1 METLKILLCC
11 GAGMSSGFLASS
23 ARKTA
28 KKKKLNVT
36 IEARSASE
44 ANELLSTIDV
54 LLIGPH
60 YAKEINKFQELAN
73 PHGLPAPKFWL
84 NPEVKDFYDF
94 TPDDVR
100 LEDYETHPQIKNI
113 PVAI

>member
-1 METLKILLCC
+1 MLWCRYVQRLLSKQRQKNSEKEK
-11 GAGMSSGFLASS
+11 AE
-23 ARKTA
+23 RK
-28 KKKKLNVT
+28 

-73 PHGLPAPKFWL
+73 PHGVAVALI
-84 NPEVKDFYDF
+84 PEDIYGSLDGE
-94 TPDDVR
+94 R
-100 LEDYETHPQIKNI
+100 LIAFAQTLKN
-113 PVAI
+113 

>member
-44 ANELLSTIDV
+44 ANELLYTIDV

-73 PHGLPAPKFWL
+73 PHGVAVALI
-84 NPEVKDFYDF
+84 PEDIYGSLDGE
-94 TPDDVR
+94 R
-100 LEDYETHPQIKNI
+100 LIAFAQTLKN
-113 PVAI
+113 

>member
-44 ANELLSTIDV
+44 LLSTIDV

-73 PHGLPAPKFWL
+73 PHGVAVALI
-84 NPEVKDFYDF
+84 PEDIYGSLDGE
-94 TPDDVR
+94 R
-100 LEDYETHPQIKNI
+100 LIAFAQTLKN
-113 PVAI
+113 

>member
-1 METLKILLCC
+1 
-11 GAGMSSGFLASS
+11 MSSGFLASS
-23 ARKTA
+23 ARKTS

-60 YAKEINKFQELAN
+60 YAKEIDKFQELAK
-73 PHGLPAPKFWL
+73 PHGVAVALI
-84 NPEVKDFYDF
+84 PEDIYGSLDGE
-94 TPDDVR
+94 R
-100 LEDYETHPQIKNI
+100 LIAFAQTLKN
-113 PVAI
+113 

>member
-1 METLKILLCC
+1 MLLPVR
-11 GAGMSSGFLASS
+11 GNHIFPPEGNIHTFPPFLASS

-60 YAKEINKFQELAN
+60 YAKEINKFQELTN
-73 PHGLPAPKFWL
+73 PHGVAVALI
-84 NPEVKDFYDF
+84 PEDIYGSLDGE
-94 TPDDVR
+94 R
-100 LEDYETHPQIKNI
+100 LIAFAQTLKN
-113 PVAI
+113 

>member
-1 METLKILLCC
+1 MP
-11 GAGMSSGFLASS
+11 AGQAPLTGQGPAYMYDRSRFRS

-73 PHGLPAPKFWL
+73 PHGVAVALI
-84 NPEVKDFYDF
+84 PEDIYGSLDGE
-94 TPDDVR
+94 R
-100 LEDYETHPQIKNI
+100 LIAFAQTLKN
-113 PVAI
+113 

>member
-1 METLKILLCC
+1 MEMLKILLCC

-23 ARKTA
+23 GRKTE

-60 YAKEINKFQELAN
+60 YAKEIDKFQELAK
-73 PHGLPAPKFWL
+73 PHGVAVALI
-84 NPEVKDFYDF
+84 PEDIYGSLDGE
-94 TPDDVR
+94 R
-100 LEDYETHPQIKNI
+100 LIAFAQTLKN
-113 PVAI
+113 